1 MESSIKLMIIEERAN
16 LWEMLVHSSHDI
28 RSCPILKAID
38 LLLNKRR
45 SN

>member
-1 MESSIKLMIIEERAN
+1 MEPSIKLNIIEERAN

-28 RSCPILKAID
+28 RSCPILIVID
-38 LLLNKRR
+38 LLLNRPR